1 MVKAANEAAQLRPLL
16 DAGAAPLKRLRR
28 GGCRT
33 RVPAHRA
40 GGGGDTHNIPLPVP
54 APFTPAPPLPP
65 PPPSNF
71 SLLFGVIFPLFQQKV
86 RQKPNCT
93 NRMGGPHS
101 CFGVLWRGVGCG
113 CARAVMRTA
122 PVRGSPR
129 GRLECIFWQVKYISL
144 LPPCGF
150 IRLVAPQVS

>member
-1 MVKAANEAAQLRPLL
+1 MPYQGPCPP
-16 DAGAAPLKRLRR
+16 GWGR
-28 GGCRT
+28 GGHT
-33 RVPAHRA
+33 QH
-40 GGGGDTHNIPLPVP
+40 PLTCPCSFHP
-54 APFTPAPPLPP
+54 SSTASP